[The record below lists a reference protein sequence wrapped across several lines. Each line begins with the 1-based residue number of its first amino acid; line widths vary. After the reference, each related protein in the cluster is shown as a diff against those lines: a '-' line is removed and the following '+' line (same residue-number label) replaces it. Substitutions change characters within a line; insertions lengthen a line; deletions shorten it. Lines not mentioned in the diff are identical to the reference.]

1 MVSLRKR
8 TILVLGMAFSLIVI
22 MIYGSHKVEMLPELV
37 NNALSLDS
45 RIKSDSAVNLKRN
58 LVEETVTL
66 TLGLPKSVK
75 PSSFFEQFVHL
86 VKEQSK
92 SKIEIAPR
100 FFYQN
105 TYVEQFVRS
114 VKEQSRGGGEMQPRL
129 VSQDIS
135 GQLLTGVIAGDID
148 IALMELSGIGT
159 IIPEFS
165 FLQSP
170 GLFHNVAEVNKIWNS
185 EVGDYLRS
193 KAFEK
198 GLTILAFEP
207 SGFSHFFTSQPI
219 VDFQQ
224 IQNSTVGIPLRYYD
238 PSSWQKLNINTLIL
252 EPEQMLSAVEDGAI
266 QAYSTTME
274 QIAESPI
281 KQPLKFLSK
290 TNLSLTGQFI
300 VINQQI
306 LSTLPKSLQTVLI
319 KSVENSV
326 TKNKSTESKQEV
338 MVALEKKGVKRYDF
352 PEKVQSKLKQLAQ
365 RQIELNRELWGNYL
379 IEMTFQLLHKDQ
391 PINDN
396 QILIGLDADL
406 TSSSSQSGVA
416 IKRGIELALDE
427 INQAGGVL
435 GKELVLKSLSHTG
448 FSDQGIR
455 NIKKFAKEKNLV
467 AIVGGLHSP
476 VALAEQEII
485 HQEKI
490 VYLDPWAAATAIV
503 DNGYSPNYT
512 FRLSVRDQYAAP
524 FLVAKALKRGYK
536 KIAYLY
542 EDTGWGRGN
551 LNGII
556 SALKQQTNDDITLVA
571 ALSFVWGEDDFNHQL
586 AIIEAKG
593 AEVILLVANAPEG
606 VNIFKNMALRKST
619 IPVISHWG
627 ITGGNLDD
635 SAREALKKLDIK
647 VLQTFSLMDSNTEK
661 VTAFKK
667 RYFERYPTA
676 GAHKILSESGTV
688 HAYELIYLLV
698 KAIEQAQSIDRVKVR
713 DSLERIE
720 NYSGLIKTYHRPFT
734 ALNHDALGLDD
745 LNLRIFRSE

>member
-8 TILVLGMAFSLIVI
+8 TMLVLGMAFSLIVI
-22 MIYGSHKVEMLPELV
+22 MIYGSHKDEMLPEFV
-37 NNALSLDS
+37 KNALSLDS
-45 RIKSDSAVNLKRN
+45 RIKSDSAVNLKHN
-58 LVEETVTL
+58 LVEETVIL
-66 TLGLPKSVK
+66 TLGLPRSAKQ
-75 PSSFFEQFVHL
+75 SSFIEQFVPS

-114 VKEQSRGGGEMQPRL
+114 VNEQSRGGGEMQPTL

-135 GQLLTGVIAGDID
+135 EQLVTGAIAGDID
-148 IALMELSGIGT
+148 IALMKLSGLGT

-219 VDFQQ
+219 EDFQQ
-224 IQNSTVGIPLRYYD
+224 IQNSTVGLPLRYSD
-238 PSSWQKLNINTLIL
+238 PSIWQKLNINTLIL
-252 EPEQMLSAVEDGAI
+252 EPEQILSALEDGAI

-274 QIAESPI
+274 QIAGSPI
-281 KQPLKFLSK
+281 KQSLKFLSK
-290 TNLSLTGQFI
+290 TNLILTGQFI
-300 VINQQI
+300 VINQKI

-326 TKNKSTESKQEV
+326 TKKKSTESKHEV
-338 MVALEKKGVKRYDF
+338 MVALEKKGFKRYDF

-365 RQIELNRELWGNYL
+365 QQIELNRELWGNYL

-427 INQAGGVL
+427 INQTGGVL

-503 DNGYSPNYT
+503 ENGYSPNYT
-512 FRLSVRDQYAAP
+512 FRLSVRDQYAAS
-524 FLVAKALKRGYK
+524 FLVAKALERGYK

-571 ALSFVWGEDDFNHQL
+571 TPSFVWGEDDFNHQL
-586 AIIEAKG
+586 GIIEAKG

-676 GAHKILSESGTV
+676 GAQKILSESGTV

-720 NYSGLIKTYHRPFT
+720 NYSGLIKNYYRPFT

-745 LNLRIFRSE
+745 LNLRIFRNE

>member
-1 MVSLRKR
+1 
-8 TILVLGMAFSLIVI
+8 
-22 MIYGSHKVEMLPELV
+22 
-37 NNALSLDS
+37 
-45 RIKSDSAVNLKRN
+45 
-58 LVEETVTL
+58 
-66 TLGLPKSVK
+66 
-75 PSSFFEQFVHL
+75 
-86 VKEQSK
+86 
-92 SKIEIAPR
+92 
-100 FFYQN
+100 
-105 TYVEQFVRS
+105 
-114 VKEQSRGGGEMQPRL
+114 
-129 VSQDIS
+129 
-135 GQLLTGVIAGDID
+135 
-148 IALMELSGIGT
+148 
-159 IIPEFS
+159 
-165 FLQSP
+165 
-170 GLFHNVAEVNKIWNS
+170 
-185 EVGDYLRS
+185 VGDYLRS

-224 IQNSTVGIPLRYYD
+224 IQNSTVGIPLGYYD
-238 PSSWQKLNINTLIL
+238 PSIWQNLNINTLIL
-252 EPEQMLSAVEDGAI
+252 EPEQMLSALEDGAI

-274 QIAESPI
+274 QTAGSPI
-281 KQPLKFLSK
+281 KQPLKFIPK
-290 TNLSLTGQFI
+290 TNLILTGQFI
-300 VINQQI
+300 VINQKI

-326 TKNKSTESKQEV
+326 TKKKSTESKHEV
-338 MVALEKKGVKRYDF
+338 MVALEKKGFKRYDF

-365 RQIELNRELWGNYL
+365 QQIELNRELWGNYL

-503 DNGYSPNYT
+503 ENGYSPNYT
-512 FRLSVRDQYAAP
+512 FRLSVRDQYAAS
-524 FLVAKALKRGYK
+524 FLVAKALERGYK

-571 ALSFVWGEDDFNHQL
+571 TPSFVWGEDDFNHQL
-586 AIIEAKG
+586 GIIEAKG

-676 GAHKILSESGTV
+676 GAQKILSESGTV

-713 DSLERIE
+713 NSLERIE

-745 LNLRIFRSE
+745 LNLRIFRNE

>member
-1 MVSLRKR
+1 MVSLKKR
-8 TILVLGMAFSLIVI
+8 TIWVLGMAFSLIVI
-22 MIYGSHKVEMLPELV
+22 MIYGSKNSEVLQESINNEL
-37 NNALSLDS
+37 LLDS
-45 RIKSDSAVNLKRN
+45 LIKSDSEVKLKRN
-58 LVEETVTL
+58 LVEEAVTL
-66 TLGLPKSVK
+66 TLGLPESPKQS
-75 PSSFFEQFVHL
+75 PFFEQFVRW
-86 VKEQSK
+86 VKAQSNGK
-92 SKIEIAPR
+92 
-100 FFYQN
+100 
-105 TYVEQFVRS
+105 VEM
-114 VKEQSRGGGEMQPRL
+114 EPRL

-135 GQLLTGVIAGDID
+135 EQLLTGVINGDID
-148 IALMELSGIGT
+148 IALMELSEIGT

-170 GLFHNVAEVNKIWNS
+170 GLFNNVVEVNKIWTS

-224 IQNSTVGIPLRYYD
+224 IQNSTVGI
-238 PSSWQKLNINTLIL
+238 SSRDFRQSIWQNLNINTLIL
-252 EPEQMLSAVEDGAI
+252 EPEQMLSALEDGAI

-274 QIAESPI
+274 QMVSSHVNS
-281 KQPLKFLSK
+281 PLKFLAG
-290 TNLSLTGQFI
+290 TNLMLSGRFI
-300 VINQQI
+300 VMNQQM

-319 KSVENSV
+319 KSAGNIV
-326 TKNKSTESKQEV
+326 TKNNSAVSKQEV
-338 MVALEKKGVKRYDF
+338 IVALEKRGIKRYDL
-352 PEKVQSKLKQLAQ
+352 PDKAQSELKQWAQ
-365 RQIELNRELWGNYL
+365 RQIEFNRELWGNYL
-379 IEMTFQLLHKDQ
+379 IEMTRELLHKDQ
-391 PINDN
+391 PIGDN
-396 QILIGLDADL
+396 QLLIGLDADL

-455 NIKKFAKEKNLV
+455 NMKAFSKERNLLAV
-467 AIVGGLHSP
+467 VGGLHSP

-490 VYLDPWAAATAIV
+490 IYLDPWAAATAIV
-503 DNGYSPNYT
+503 ENGYSPNYI
-512 FRLSVRDQYAAP
+512 FRLSVRDEYAAP
-524 FLVAKALKRGYK
+524 FLVAKALERGYK
-536 KIAYLY
+536 KMAYLY

-551 LNGII
+551 LKGITT
-556 SALKQQTNDDITLVA
+556 ALKQQTNDDITLVA
-571 ALSFVWGEDDFNHQL
+571 THSFMWGEDDFNRSL

-593 AEVILLVANAPEG
+593 AEVIILVANAPEG
-606 VNIFKNMALRKST
+606 ANIFKNMALRKST

-627 ITGGNLDD
+627 ITGGELDVPT
-635 SAREALKKLDIK
+635 REALKKLDIK

-661 VTAFKK
+661 VTAFKQ

-676 GAHKILSESGTV
+676 GEQKILSESGTV

-698 KAIEQAQSIDRVKVR
+698 KAIEQAQSFDRVKVR

-720 NYSGLIKTYHRPFT
+720 NYSGLIKAYHHPFT
-734 ALNHDALGLDD
+734 ALDHDALGLDD
-745 LNLRIFRSE
+745 FNLRVFRND

>member
-8 TILVLGMAFSLIVI
+8 TMLVLGMAFSLIVI
-22 MIYGSHKVEMLPELV
+22 MIYGSHKDEMLPEFV
-37 NNALSLDS
+37 KNALSLDS
-45 RIKSDSAVNLKRN
+45 RIKSDSAVNLKHN
-58 LVEETVTL
+58 LVEETVIL
-66 TLGLPKSVK
+66 TLGLSRSAKQ
-75 PSSFFEQFVHL
+75 SSFIEQFVPS

-114 VKEQSRGGGEMQPRL
+114 VNEQSRGGGEMQPTL

-135 GQLLTGVIAGDID
+135 EQLVTGVIAGDID
-148 IALMELSGIGT
+148 IALMKLSGLGT

-219 VDFQQ
+219 EDFQQ
-224 IQNSTVGIPLRYYD
+224 IQNSTVGLPLRYSD
-238 PSSWQKLNINTLIL
+238 PSIWQKLNINTLIL
-252 EPEQMLSAVEDGAI
+252 EPEQILSALEDGAI

-274 QIAESPI
+274 QIAGSPI
-281 KQPLKFLSK
+281 KQSLKFLSK

-300 VINQQI
+300 VINQKI

-326 TKNKSTESKQEV
+326 TKKKSTESKHEV
-338 MVALEKKGVKRYDF
+338 MVALEKKGFKRYDF

-365 RQIELNRELWGNYL
+365 QQIELNRELWGNYL

-427 INQAGGVL
+427 INQTGGVL

-503 DNGYSPNYT
+503 ENGYSPNYT
-512 FRLSVRDQYAAP
+512 FRLSVRDQYAAS
-524 FLVAKALKRGYK
+524 FLVAKALERGYK

-571 ALSFVWGEDDFNHQL
+571 TPSFVWGEDDFNHQL
-586 AIIEAKG
+586 GIIEAKG

-676 GAHKILSESGTV
+676 GAQKILSESGTV

-720 NYSGLIKTYHRPFT
+720 NYSGLIKNYYRPFT

-745 LNLRIFRSE
+745 LNLRIFRNE